1 MFVFH
6 LIIMRLYEVKYIKF
20 CIKLKFKK
28 KEKESYTLCLLLGMY
43 KINKRLHTTKQR
55 KTINPLKAIFYC
67 TSTVPRLI
75 LIIMEIIKV
84 MFSVD
89 LEYYL
94 YEFFICF

>member
-1 MFVFH
+1 M
-6 LIIMRLYEVKYIKF
+6 LIV
-20 CIKLKFKK
+20 
-28 KEKESYTLCLLLGMY
+28 LGMY

-67 TSTVPRLI
+67 TSIIPRLI
-75 LIIMEIIKV
+75 LIIKEMIKV

-89 LEYYL
+89 LEYYI